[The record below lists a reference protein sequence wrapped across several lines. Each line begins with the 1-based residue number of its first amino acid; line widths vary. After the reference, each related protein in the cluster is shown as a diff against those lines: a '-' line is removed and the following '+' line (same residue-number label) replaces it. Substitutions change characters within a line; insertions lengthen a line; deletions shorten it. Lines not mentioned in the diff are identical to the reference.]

1 MGFAHRSLDDF
12 HEYQDMS
19 EYKNVLRGSI
29 FTAMDQV
36 EGFSALKLDSKGI
49 VCLNSKENSLKCG
62 KIMFEVEMLLVELS
76 TILFSFC

>member
-36 EGFSALKLDSKGI
+36 EGCSAFLGKFIKGI
-49 VCLNSKENSLKCG
+49 GNF
-62 KIMFEVEMLLVELS
+62 FETLAVGSVPVTDHS
-76 TILFSFC
+76 